1 MMKGLVYASLIFKCN
16 KCQEMG
22 QVTMPV
28 YIVDKVKLQM
38 PSDPS
43 LVYIEGEYIPR
54 QTIDA
59 ISDEE
64 EQIFVKMMQENP
76 LEFMGTLKAMTSI
89 DMDNFEK
96 E

>member
-1 MMKGLVYASLIFKCN
+1 
-16 KCQEMG
+16 MG